1 MFWLIIFFSS
11 QCEIPKFSLV
21 QNSNF
26 NLFKIKLVFGVIFYD
41 SQEIINFYVSLSVL
55 AHCGFN
61 QDVVTKCLTSE
72 SRHEA
77 RVRGSHPAQLSHL
90 HMKLFQLAL
99 WELCLTKFLFN
110 GVGTE
115 KKSLPLC
122 YRGQS
127 ASFRLSLHSICW
139 DNDPPSP
146 QSFFHLPCSPPHEHC
161 MQTWC
166 TGEPWVTL
174 RSRLEDRATVCELW
188 WRICWPAT
196 IQTMTYS
203 LIFRGH
209 GLRTSR
215 GQSTLLTFIKSAVQ
229 YAMFRFPPHPTPQ
242 YL

>member
-1 MFWLIIFFSS
+1 M
-11 QCEIPKFSLV
+11 
-21 QNSNF
+21 
-26 NLFKIKLVFGVIFYD
+26 
-41 SQEIINFYVSLSVL
+41 L

-229 YAMFRFPPHPTPQ
+229 YAMQFPHYPPTAFPINQCRLNDQTMASSQWFRIAVKEAVYWPFPLVYCEPPKNWQQQTI
-242 YL
+242 

>member
-127 ASFRLSLHSICW
+127 ALFRLSLHSICW

-146 QSFFHLPCSPPHEHC
+146 QSFFPFALFSS
-161 MQTWC
+161 
-166 TGEPWVTL
+166 
-174 RSRLEDRATVCELW
+174 SRALHANLMHWRAVNHTEV
-188 WRICWPAT
+188 A
-196 IQTMTYS
+196 
-203 LIFRGH
+203 FG
-209 GLRTSR
+209 
-215 GQSTLLTFIKSAVQ
+215 GQSHCLWALVAYLLASHYSNNDLLTDF
-229 YAMFRFPPHPTPQ
+229 
-242 YL
+242 

>member
-1 MFWLIIFFSS
+1 M
-11 QCEIPKFSLV
+11 
-21 QNSNF
+21 
-26 NLFKIKLVFGVIFYD
+26 
-41 SQEIINFYVSLSVL
+41 L

-146 QSFFHLPCSPPHEHC
+146 QSFFHLPCSPHEHC

-229 YAMFRFPPHPTPQ
+229 YAMQFPHYPPTAFPINQCRLNDQTMASSQWFRIAVKEAVYWPFPLVYCEPPKNWQQQTI
-242 YL
+242 